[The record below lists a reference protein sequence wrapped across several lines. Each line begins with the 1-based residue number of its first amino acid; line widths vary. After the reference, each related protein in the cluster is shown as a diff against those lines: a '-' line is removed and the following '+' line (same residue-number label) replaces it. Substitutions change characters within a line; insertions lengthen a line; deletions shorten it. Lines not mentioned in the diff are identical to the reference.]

1 MSKGEVAELR
11 SLVKDLQRRVEELER
26 NQSRPSSADSFQLI
40 LQAEGEAETP
50 IPQAGS
56 SSRPQAETPTGSEY
70 PGEVLTGDTEARVL
84 LAKGIGKFLRRAVSG
99 LPRGSSG
106 RDRLRLQNRCYLV
119 IADYSGTQFAVPKFL
134 TSFQEV
140 RQLCKRGSDVGS
152 SVFVGL
158 ATKWEA
164 RVALKA
170 GDFTLPDEL
179 RDE

>member
-1 MSKGEVAELR
+1 MSAREVAELR
-11 SLVKDLQRRVEELER
+11 LVVRDLQSRVEELER
-26 NQSRPSSADSFQLI
+26 NQTRAAREDSFQLI

-50 IPQAGS
+50 VPPA
-56 SSRPQAETPTGSEY
+56 SRPQAETPSRGTEEVS
-70 PGEVLTGDTEARVL
+70 GEVFSSDTEARVQ
-84 LAKGIGKFLRRAVSG
+84 LAKGIGKFLRRSVSG
-99 LPRGSSG
+99 QPRGSSG

-119 IADYSGTQFAVPKFL
+119 ISDYSGHQLSVPKFL

-158 ATKWEA
+158 PTKWEA

-170 GDFTLPDEL
+170 GDFALPDEL
-179 RDE
+179 RDD